1 MWSMHSLRRQPMN
14 LSQFPFAW
22 AVRYGV
28 FNSLMPVLTATAEKH
43 VAYFLSRSRI
53 RYFGILPHGVASLNC
68 CAVHSSVGYFVTPVC
83 TIRRVFSS
91 ITTKIYH
98 CRNNQSCTTVKSQA
112 QVLPA

>member
-1 MWSMHSLRRQPMN
+1 MWSMHSRRRLPMN

-22 AVRYGV
+22 GVRYGV
-28 FNSLMPVLTATAEKH
+28 FISLMPVLTATVEKC
-43 VAYFLSRSRI
+43 VAYWLSRSRI
-53 RYFGILPHGVASLNC
+53 RYFGPFPHGVASLNC

-98 CRNNQSCTTVKSQA
+98 VRNNQSFTTVKSQD
-112 QVLPA
+112 QVFPA